1 MFTDRGIKKMWYI
14 YIMKYYSAIT
24 KDEIMP
30 FAATWMDLEI
40 VIPNMKNLKR
50 NDTNE
55 LIYETKTDS
64 QTQRMNLW
72 LAAGEEWGEEIWNL
86 GLTCTHC
93 YS

>member
-40 VIPNMKNLKR
+40 VMLSEVSQRRR
-50 NDTNE
+50 NV
-55 LIYETKTDS
+55 I
-64 QTQRMNLW
+64 
-72 LAAGEEWGEEIWNL
+72 G
-86 GLTCTHC
+86 HP
-93 YS
+93 